1 MANYNNAGPVNPI
14 YGFPFITSYSPV
26 IPKLYWGVSSQEQ
39 RILEICQ
46 AVDELG
52 KNLYD
57 TANTVNNLLDEMVG
71 VSNKIV
77 ALDKRLTAVEAGDH
91 TGGGGTADG
100 SIGDRVTKL
109 EQTTTTQGNTISS
122 IDGRVTTNA
131 SGIAGL
137 VSSTNALGDR
147 VTALENASGSD
158 PNGLAGRVTALE
170 NDNTSNKTSIK
181 ANADAISGHDT
192 RLNTIE
198 QQVSDQKGINTSVDG
213 KIKTI
218 NDKIASMDSEL
229 SDTSLTASTASSN
242 ASEALSTATD
252 ASSKV
257 TAMDKRVTTNAT
269 NISGLQDSVNS
280 LNGKVS
286 TNTTDITT
294 LKNNAATDEKNIT
307 NLQDSLKTTNTTVD
321 GLTKD
326 LKTARTDIDGNKTA
340 IADAKTSIGTLS
352 DNLSKTNTD
361 LDTANEAI
369 TDVKNRVSDTEKSI
383 TDVKTSISDT
393 NKNVKANSDAIT
405 SATDSVKAL
414 SEKTDGIS
422 SDLKT
427 AQTNISALQGQQG
440 TNTHDISELKTN
452 DAGNQ
457 KAISSLQGQMTGAVG
472 DIANL
477 QKRVGDLEN
486 EAANQPASRG
496 LQSRQGISEYVL
508 TRDTNPDQPET
519 PDINNIAERL
529 VTVEEGVGNLTTRA
543 DTMDRWGKSIETRVK
558 ALEDKKP
565 GTGSGSDDTELANRV
580 TAVESD
586 LTTAKKD
593 ISDLKADVGTSKTDI
608 SALQTSSEDYGKRIK
623 ALENAGAGSGSGS
636 DNTEL
641 AERVTAVE
649 GSLKTAQENITTNTA
664 SITTLTT
671 DLGTVKSDVDSLK
684 TSSEDYGKRIK
695 TLEDKPSYDDT
706 ALAGRVTKTENDIS
720 SLQTNVNSNNTNIN
734 NHETRLHTIETDL
747 YDHKDENGSTIQGQ
761 LGSLTN
767 GVRQA
772 FGAIDEINTSLL
784 GYYDPDKKES
794 VPGLNQLVMNGWTDS
809 SGTKHSPMTDRV
821 DNLETSSE
829 DYGKRIKALEDKP
842 AGGDTSALESRMTDA
857 ENNIKNAV
865 YRLDN
870 VVNGGQ
876 GSHGK
881 FEDVL
886 EECRVAVRD
895 YLSTMYNVYSTS
907 SIPDKS
913 PFNTLGGLWNILF
926 KNVMGKQPD
935 SYYRYNGFG
944 LWQYMMKTQYLINKN
959 RMWGVVPDGPVS
971 IIGEGRSINP
981 LHVDANLANSSQN
994 DGGFFPLSRVTS
1006 SPDLVSNG

>member
-1 MANYNNAGPVNPI
+1 MANYNDNGQVNPI

-52 KNLYD
+52 RNIYD
-57 TANTVNNLLDEMVG
+57 TANTVNSLLDEMTG
-71 VSNKIV
+71 VSNKIE

-109 EQTTTTQGNTISS
+109 EQTTTTQGNSISA

-147 VTALENASGSD
+147 VTALENASSSD

-192 RLNTIE
+192 RLNTLE

-213 KIKTI
+213 KIKNI
-218 NDKIASMDSEL
+218 NDKVAAMDSEL
-229 SDTSLTASTASSN
+229 SDASVSASTALSN
-242 ASEALSTATD
+242 AATALSTAKD
-252 ASSKV
+252 AASNV

-269 NISGLQDSVNS
+269 NISSLQDSVDS

-286 TNTTDITT
+286 TNTTSINT
-294 LKNNAATDEKNIT
+294 LKDNAATDEKNIAT
-307 NLQDSLKTTNTTVD
+307 LQDSLKTTNTTVD

-326 LKTARTDIDGNKTA
+326 LKTARTDIDANTAA
-340 IADAKTSIGTLS
+340 IAAAKTSINDLS
-352 DNLSKTNTD
+352 DSLSTTNTN
-361 LDTANEAI
+361 LATANEAI
-369 TDVKNRVSDTEKSI
+369 TDVKNRVADTEKDI
-383 TDVKTSISDT
+383 TSVKTSISDT
-393 NKNVKANSDAIT
+393 NKAVKANSDAISST
-405 SATDSVKAL
+405 NGSVKSL
-414 SEKTDGIS
+414 SERVDSFKSDIDNSKTDI
-422 SDLKT
+422 K
-427 AQTNISALQGQQG
+427 ALQDQQG
-440 TNTHDISELKTN
+440 TNTHDIRELKSN
-452 DAGNQ
+452 DADHDR
-457 KAISSLQGQMTGAVG
+457 AITSLTSQMTGVVG
-472 DIANL
+472 DVTGL
-477 QKRVGDLEN
+477 QKRVSDLESD
-486 EAANQPASRG
+486 AANRPASRG
-496 LQSRQGISEYVL
+496 LQSRMGIGEYVL
-508 TRDTNPDQPET
+508 TRDDPTQPET

-543 DTMDRWGKSIETRVK
+543 DTMDRWGKSIETRVT
-558 ALEDKKP
+558 ALENKKP
-565 GTGSGSDDTELANRV
+565 DTGSGSDNTELASRV

-593 ISDLKADVGTSKTDI
+593 ISDLKTDVGTSKTDISSLMTSSEDYGKRIKALEDKPGYDDTALTGRVTKTETDI

-623 ALENAGAGSGSGS
+623 S
-636 DNTEL
+636 
-641 AERVTAVE
+641 
-649 GSLKTAQENITTNTA
+649 
-664 SITTLTT
+664 
-671 DLGTVKSDVDSLK
+671 
-684 TSSEDYGKRIK
+684 
-695 TLEDKPSYDDT
+695 LEDKPGYDDA
-706 ALAGRVTKTENDIS
+706 ALAGRVTKAENDIS
-720 SLQTNVNSNNTNIN
+720 SLKTNIDSNNTNIN

-747 YDHKDENGSTIQGQ
+747 YDHKAEDGSTTAGA
-761 LGSLTN
+761 LTELRG
-767 GVRQA
+767 GVNQA

-809 SGTKHSPMTDRV
+809 TGTKHAPMTDRV
-821 DNLETSSE
+821 NTLETSSS
-829 DYGKRIKALEDKP
+829 DYATRIKALEDKP
-842 AGGDTSALESRMTDA
+842 AGGDTSALESRMTTA
-857 ENNIKNAV
+857 ENNIKAAV

-895 YLSTMYNVYSTS
+895 YLSTMYNVTSTS
-907 SIPDKS
+907 NIPDKGG
-913 PFNTLGGLWNILF
+913 FEKLNGLWNLMFNSISP
-926 KNVMGKQPD
+926 KNARS
-935 SYYRYNGFG
+935 SYGTMAGSG
-944 LWQYMMKTQYLINKN
+944 LWQLVMCAQ
-959 RMWGVVPDGPVS
+959 
-971 IIGEGRSINP
+971 
-981 LHVDANLANSSQN
+981 
-994 DGGFFPLSRVTS
+994 SRVEWS
-1006 SPDLVSNG
+1006 AADESNFEKLSPNDSKYVLALDKTIKYTCPFINCGILSWPEFTKLP

>member
-1 MANYNNAGPVNPI
+1 MANYNNGSPVNPI

-147 VTALENASGSD
+147 VTALENAAGSD

-181 ANADAISGHDT
+181 ANADAISGHGT
-192 RLNTIE
+192 RLNAIE

-218 NDKIASMDSEL
+218 NDKISSMDSEL

-286 TNTTDITT
+286 TNATDITT
-294 LKNNAATDEKNIT
+294 LKDNAATDEKNIT
-307 NLQDSLKTTNTTVD
+307 TLQDSLKTTNTTVD

-326 LKTARTDIDGNKTA
+326 LKAARTDIDGNKTA
-340 IADAKTSIGTLS
+340 IADAKTSINTLS

-393 NKNVKANSDAIT
+393 NKAVKANSDAIT

-422 SDLKT
+422 SDLKA
-427 AQTNISALQGQQG
+427 AQTNISALQSQQG

-452 DAGNQ
+452 DSSNQ
-457 KAISSLQGQMTGAVG
+457 TAISSLQGQMTGAVG

-477 QKRVGDLEN
+477 QKRVGDLESD
-486 EAANQPASRG
+486 AANKPATRG

-508 TRDTNPDQPET
+508 TRDTDPTQPET
-519 PDINNIAERL
+519 PDINNIQQRL

-565 GTGSGSDDTELANRV
+565 SDSGSSSDNTELASRV
-580 TAVESD
+580 TKVETD
-586 LTTAKKD
+586 LTTAQND
-593 ISDLKADVGTSKTDI
+593 ITSLKTDVGTSKTDI
-608 SALQTSSEDYGKRIK
+608 SNLQTYSEDYGKR
-623 ALENAGAGSGSGS
+623 L
-636 DNTEL
+636 
-641 AERVTAVE
+641 
-649 GSLKTAQENITTNTA
+649 
-664 SITTLTT
+664 
-671 DLGTVKSDVDSLK
+671 
-684 TSSEDYGKRIK
+684 K
-695 TLEDKPSYDDT
+695 TLEDKPGYDDT
-706 ALAGRVTKTENDIS
+706 ALVNRIS
-720 SLQTNVNSNNTNIN
+720 AVESDNKSIHTNLDSNNQNIN
-734 NHETRLHTIETDL
+734 NHEGRLHNIELTLNGGKDADGNAITALTDTVTSNTARIKALEDKGSSTGNDTGLADRVSKVETSVTDHGTRLTKIETDL
-747 YDHKDENGSTIQGQ
+747 YDHKDENGSTIRGQ
-761 LGSLTN
+761 LGSLN
-767 GVRQA
+767 DGVRQA

-829 DYGKRIKALEDKP
+829 DYGKRIKTLEDKP
-842 AGGDTSALESRMTDA
+842 AGGDTSALESRMTTVENDLSHAVHRLDHVPKDGQGGSDTLENVITPIRQSA
-857 ENNIKNAV
+857 EDYLTVMYGIDPGDDMPKRTLNIKA
-865 YRLDN
+865 L
-870 VVNGGQ
+870 
-876 GSHGK
+876 HG
-881 FEDVL
+881 
-886 EECRVAVRD
+886 
-895 YLSTMYNVYSTS
+895 M
-907 SIPDKS
+907 
-913 PFNTLGGLWNILF
+913 WNIMFADTDPKDARWNYDSMSGSGMWQLIMDQQVQATYANAQQITGNTDVEVTT
-926 KNVMGKQPD
+926 KDGK
-935 SYYRYNGFG
+935 
-944 LWQYMMKTQYLINKN
+944 T
-959 RMWGVVPDGPVS
+959 
-971 IIGEGRSINP
+971 INP
-981 LHVDANLANSSQN
+981 MYVQFNS
-994 DGGFFPLSRVTS
+994 DFKGGIKPIFASGILD
-1006 SPDLVSNG
+1006 SPGYTHIV

>member
-1 MANYNNAGPVNPI
+1 MANYNNSRPVNPI

-71 VSNKIV
+71 VSNKIE

-91 TGGGGTADG
+91 NGGGGTADG

-109 EQTTTTQGNTISS
+109 EQTTTTQGNTISA

-147 VTALENASGSD
+147 VTALENASSSD

-218 NDKIASMDSEL
+218 NDKVASMDSEL
-229 SDTSLTASTASSN
+229 SDTSMAASTASSN

-269 NISGLQDSVNS
+269 NISSLQDSVNS

-294 LKNNAATDEKNIT
+294 LKDNAATDEKNIT
-307 NLQDSLKTTNTTVD
+307 TLQDSLKATNTTVD

-340 IADAKTSIGTLS
+340 IADAKTSISTLS

-361 LDTANEAI
+361 LDTANDAI
-369 TDVKNRVSDTEKSI
+369 TDIKNRVSDTEKSI
-383 TDVKTSISDT
+383 TDVNTSISDT
-393 NKNVKANSDAIT
+393 NKAVKANTDAIT

-414 SEKTDGIS
+414 SEKTDGIKT
-422 SDLKT
+422 DLAT
-427 AQTNISALQGQQG
+427 AQTNISALQNQQG

-452 DAGNQ
+452 DAGHE
-457 KAISSLQGQMTGAVG
+457 KAISSLTSQMTGAVG
-472 DIANL
+472 DISNL
-477 QKRVGDLEN
+477 QKRVGDLEH

-508 TRDTNPDQPET
+508 TRDTDPNQPET

-565 GTGSGSDDTELANRV
+565 GSGSDDTELTNRV
-580 TAVESD
+580 SAVES
-586 LTTAKKD
+586 
-593 ISDLKADVGTSKTDI
+593 
-608 SALQTSSEDYGKRIK
+608 
-623 ALENAGAGSGSGS
+623 
-636 DNTEL
+636 
-641 AERVTAVE
+641 
-649 GSLKTAQENITTNTA
+649 SLKTAQDNITTNTS
-664 SITTLTT
+664 SITALTT

-695 TLEDKPSYDDT
+695 AIEDKPSYDDT

-720 SLQTNVNSNNTNIN
+720 ALKTNVDSNNVNIN
-734 NHETRLHTIETDL
+734 NHEGRIHNLELTLNGGKNADGDTITALTDTVASNTARIKTLEDKPSGSNDTGLADRVSKVETDLKTTSDSVTDHGTRLTKIETDL
-747 YDHKDENGSTIQGQ
+747 YDHKDESGSTTAGA
-761 LGSLTN
+761 LTELRN
-767 GVRQA
+767 GVSQA
-772 FGAIDEINTSLL
+772 FGSIDEINTSLT

-794 VPGLNQLVMNGWTDS
+794 VPGLNQIVVNGWTDS
-809 SGTKHSPMTDRV
+809 TGTKHAPMTDRV
-821 DNLETSSE
+821 
-829 DYGKRIKALEDKP
+829 KALEDKP
-842 AGGDTSALESRMTDA
+842 AGGDTSALESRMTTV
-857 ENNIKNAV
+857 ENNLKTTSNSVADNSKTIDNMEKNL
-865 YRLDN
+865 YGYTNESGHYID
-870 VVNGGQ
+870 GQ
-876 GSHGK
+876 
-881 FEDVL
+881 
-886 EECRVAVRD
+886 
-895 YLSTMYNVYSTS
+895 
-907 SIPDKS
+907 I
-913 PFNTLGGLWNILF
+913 
-926 KNVMGKQPD
+926 
-935 SYYRYNGFG
+935 
-944 LWQYMMKTQYLINKN
+944 
-959 RMWGVVPDGPVS
+959 S
-971 IIGEGRSINP
+971 IIRTRVGNNESD
-981 LHVDANLANSSQN
+981 LKKLNSSVFGEFPSMGPGLQKFVI
-994 DGGFFPLSRVTS
+994 DGWTDSSNAKHPSLDERVKS
-1006 SPDLVSNG
+1006 LEKS